1 MSTTK
6 KKKSDQLAAKHMAA
20 FKKAY
25 KEKWAVPVGKRKCQ
39 YSTADDCLGIAD
51 EDQFDHHK
59 CNRCVRLMH
68 RELYAKRMLKQ
79 GKELVGRGRPL
90 GAKDL
95 KPRKNARKDE

>member
-6 KKKSDQLAAKHMAA
+6 KKSDKLAIKQMTA

-25 KEKWAVPVGKRKCQ
+25 KAKWGAPIGKRKCN
-39 YSTADDCLGIAD
+39 YSLAEDCLGIAD

-59 CNRCVRLMH
+59 CIRCVRLMH
-68 RELYAKRMLKQ
+68 RELYAQRMLKQ